1 MEHLKHIEDLTRRYA
16 NIRMGAAGLGSLWA
30 SILAIGFIV
39 LLGNYVFTEFAA
51 SADADNRLWHFLRSD
66 GLATPNW
73 IKAAAI
79 SVSILTWVGI
89 TYLQTFIDEHL
100 GAAIPRDPTAKL
112 MRFFV
117 PGFFICILLICVGYN
132 VGQSLA
138 FHDNVTH
145 EYYGK
150 SLFEIMDISAY
161 IGWATITVWAVI
173 WAFTT
178 RDTISRGLA
187 TLLTLMFF
195 PIMSSTLNEIDLIV
209 IALSLI
215 GLLMYSALGL
225 YQFFAFMKIRGEIN
239 ALQVSE

>member
-30 SILAIGFIV
+30 SILAVSLTALI
-39 LLGNYVFTEFAA
+39 GNYVFTEFAA
-51 SADADNRLWHFLRSD
+51 NANADTSLWNFLRSD
-66 GLATPNW
+66 GLATPVW
-73 IKAAAI
+73 IKVAAI
-79 SVSILTWVGI
+79 GVSILTWFGI
-89 TYLQTFIDEHL
+89 ACLQTFIDRHL
-100 GAAIPRDPTAKL
+100 GTAIPKDPIAKL

-117 PGFFICILLICVGYN
+117 PGLFICFLLLSVGYN

-138 FHDNVTH
+138 FHDNATH

-150 SLFEIMDISAY
+150 SLFEIMDIGSY
-161 IGWATITVWAVI
+161 LGWAIITAWGVI

-187 TLLTLMFF
+187 TLLTLMLF
-195 PIMSSTLNEIDLIV
+195 PIMSSTLNLIDLIV

-239 ALQVSE
+239 ALQVAE